1 MGRITL
7 GERLAVVETKIE
19 GGFRELRADIE
30 EIKIDV
36 KAMHNGR
43 MSRMVLPLSSVGGGG
58 IVVAAIATAKLLGL
72 DI

>member
-1 MGRITL
+1 
-7 GERLAVVETKIE
+7 
-19 GGFRELRADIE
+19 
-30 EIKIDV
+30 
-36 KAMHNGR
+36 